1 MSSRKPTVDDL
12 DDVDDEDGSVEEE
25 IAEETDMTLIVET
38 QDEMILGSDPRLEGP
53 INPDELDDEEIVGEE
68 EV

>member
-12 DDVDDEDGSVEEE
+12 DDVDDEDGVVEEE
-25 IAEETDMTLIVET
+25 ISEENDLTLIVET
-38 QDEMILGSDPRLEGP
+38 ENEVLMGSDPRLEGP
-53 INPDELDDEEIVGEE
+53 LNPDELDEEGSVGEE

>member
-12 DDVDDEDGSVEEE
+12 DDVDDEDGAVEEE
-25 IAEETDMTLIVET
+25 ISEETDLTLIVET
-38 QDEMILGSDPRLEGP
+38 QDELILGSDPRLEGP

>member
-12 DDVDDEDGSVEEE
+12 DDVDDEDGAVEEE
-25 IAEETDMTLIVET
+25 ISEETDMTLIVET
-38 QDEMILGSDPRLEGP
+38 QDELILGSDPWLEGP

-68 EV
+68 EI

>member
-12 DDVDDEDGSVEEE
+12 DDVDDEDGAVEEE
-25 IAEETDMTLIVET
+25 ISEETDLTLIVET
-38 QDEMILGSDPRLEGP
+38 ADEVLMGSDPRLEGA
-53 INPDELDDEEIVGEE
+53 INPDQLEEEELVGEE

>member
-12 DDVDDEDGSVEEE
+12 DDVDDEDGAVEEE
-25 IAEETDMTLIVET
+25 ISEETDMTLIVET
-38 QDEMILGSDPRLEGP
+38 QDELIRGIDPRLEGP

>member
-12 DDVDDEDGSVEEE
+12 DDVDDEDGAVEEE
-25 IAEETDMTLIVET
+25 ISEETDMTLTVET
-38 QDEMILGSDPRLEGP
+38 QDELILGSDPRLEGS

>member
-12 DDVDDEDGSVEEE
+12 DDVDDEDGVVEEE
-25 IAEETDMTLIVET
+25 ISEETDLTLIVENT
-38 QDEMILGSDPRLEGP
+38 DEVLMGSDPRLQGP
-53 INPDELDDEEIVGEE
+53 IDPDELDEEELVGEE